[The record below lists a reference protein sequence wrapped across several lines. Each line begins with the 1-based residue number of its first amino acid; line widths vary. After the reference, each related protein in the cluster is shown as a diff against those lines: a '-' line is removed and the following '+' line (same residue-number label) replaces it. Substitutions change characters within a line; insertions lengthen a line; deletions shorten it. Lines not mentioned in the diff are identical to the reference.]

1 MQAGEDHPQTW
12 QRGLAAG
19 LLGAFAAASLATA
32 APCHAAATPFL
43 SSTGKHARQL
53 AMHVPQHHPVC
64 FADTDASWLG
74 GRSTHACGAT
84 TVSAG
89 AKGPL
94 VEEEARLFRLR
105 QEVEGEAREELN
117 RKRMQLEDEARWVEG
132 GCNRHTA
139 PDSSVCVVL
148 LQPVCK
154 LPRMPHLI
162 SLAWASYTL
171 GQSFQSPGNEGGPPV
186 GCHAQVVVRGEAVR
200 DALRRRRG
208 RHHRGHRHHGR
219 PCRRCAAP

>member
-117 RKRMQLEDEARWVEG
+117 RKRMQLEDEARQALWSLECCHSGASWHV
-132 GCNRHTA
+132 CAWLQHSCLYLCACSRTCIVR
-139 PDSSVCVVL
+139 SSTRMAHL
-148 LQPVCK
+148 LHAAAA
-154 LPRMPHLI
+154 RRADI
-162 SLAWASYTL
+162 SK
-171 GQSFQSPGNEGGPPV
+171 
-186 GCHAQVVVRGEAVR
+186 H
-200 DALRRRRG
+200 
-208 RHHRGHRHHGR
+208 
-219 PCRRCAAP
+219 